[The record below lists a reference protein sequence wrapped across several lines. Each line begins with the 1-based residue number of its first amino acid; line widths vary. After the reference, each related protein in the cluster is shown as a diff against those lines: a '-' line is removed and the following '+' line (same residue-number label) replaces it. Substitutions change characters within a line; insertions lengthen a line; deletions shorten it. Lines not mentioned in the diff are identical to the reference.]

1 MKPHEECKDTYK
13 GPVCNC
19 EHGCKRKYGHCVG
32 KKITDKHTH
41 TFIKIKHSTLASL
54 ISYFKYTQHNK
65 FMIGL
70 GSYFIQKKT
79 TSDCIVFHL
88 EVILHVI

>member
-19 EHGCKRKYGHCVG
+19 EHGYKRKYGYCAG
-32 KKITDKHTH
+32 KKITDKHIH
-41 TFIKIKHSTLASL
+41 TFISIKHSTLASL
-54 ISYFKYTQHNK
+54 ISYFRYTQHNI

-70 GSYFIQKKT
+70 GSYFIQKT
-79 TSDCIVFHL
+79 ITSDCIALHL

>member
-1 MKPHEECKDTYK
+1 MVAITCADVPKKCTKPHEECKDTYK

-32 KKITDKHTH
+32 KKI
-41 TFIKIKHSTLASL
+41 ASL
-54 ISYFKYTQHNK
+54 IYYFKYTQHIK

-70 GSYFIQKKT
+70 GSYFIQKTT
-79 TSDCIVFHL
+79 TSNCIAVHL
-88 EVILHVI
+88 DVILYVI

>member
-1 MKPHEECKDTYK
+1 MKPNEECKDIYK

-19 EHGCKRKYGHCVG
+19 EHGYKLKHGHCVG
-32 KKITDKHTH
+32 KNITDKHIH
-41 TFIKIKHSTLASL
+41 TFIKIKHSTLESL

-70 GSYFIQKKT
+70 GSYFIQKTT
-79 TSDCIVFHL
+79 TSD
-88 EVILHVI
+88 

>member
-19 EHGCKRKYGHCVG
+19 EHGYKRKHGHCVG
-32 KKITDKHTH
+32 KKITYKHTH
-41 TFIKIKHSTLASL
+41 VFIKIKHSTLAGL
-54 ISYFKYTQHNK
+54 ISYFKNTQHIK

-70 GSYFIQKKT
+70 GSYFIQKTT
-79 TSDCIVFHL
+79 TSDCIAFHF